1 MRSLQMV
8 NEQSEAAF
16 NAVFPTRSTSAA
28 GFTLIELLVVIVIIG
43 SLVSLAM
50 LSVGGNQGRLLQ
62 DEAERLA
69 ALIGVL
75 SEEAT
80 LDNREYGLLL
90 DDQGYRV
97 LRYDERQAVWQAAPG
112 QREHRLPEFARLE
125 LKLEGQPLKLAAP
138 VLAKQDN
145 PGLSEGDEAERTP
158 VTAAPQLLI
167 LSSGELS
174 PFSLRIEERAA
185 NGAAF
190 RLASDGFA
198 LPLAERAAQ

>member
-1 MRSLQMV
+1 MSGVAERNTPTAV
-8 NEQSEAAF
+8 PAAG
-16 NAVFPTRSTSAA
+16 PTRRPSAA
-28 GFTLIELLVVIVIIG
+28 GFTLIELLVVIVILG

-50 LSVGGNQGRLLQ
+50 LSVGGNQGRVLQ

-145 PGLSEGDEAERTP
+145 PGLSQDREAERAP
-158 VTAAPQLLI
+158 ATAAPQLLI

-185 NGAAF
+185 HGAAF
-190 RLASDGFA
+190 SLASDGFA

>member
-1 MRSLQMV
+1 MSGVAER
-8 NEQSEAAF
+8 NTPTAAP
-16 NAVFPTRSTSAA
+16 AAGPTRRPSAA

-97 LRYDERQAVWQAAPG
+97 LRYDERLAVWQTAPG

-145 PGLSEGDEAERTP
+145 PGLSEGDEAEAAP

-190 RLASDGFA
+190 SLASDGFA